1 MQMTANKV
9 FNDTVHYLSKY
20 NLEDLIEIAY
30 AEYDIKISADETKD
44 EVINKCALVEVNNF
58 VH

>member
-1 MQMTANKV
+1 MTANKV

-30 AEYDIKISADETKD
+30 AEFDIKVAPDATKE
-44 EVINKCALVEVNNF
+44 EVVNACALAEVHNF
-58 VH
+58 TH

>member
-1 MQMTANKV
+1 MTANKV